1 MTRPYQ
7 FRPWGC
13 ACGSLLPRRELAD
26 ARGIFCCYVCD
37 DCEAEKRSHFRADI
51 FTDPH
56 YPTIEDVEED
66 DDDGSAAMDTLQE
79 VERNMLR
86 LRDLLAKA
94 ETSLAQFVAPP
105 GAEQAL
111 EDVREAVREL
121 AKAIP
126 SEEEITSFTDA
137 VVTQMHEDADDED

>member
-7 FRPWGC
+7 FRSWGC

-26 ARGIFCCYVCD
+26 ARGIFCAYVCD
-37 DCEAEKRSHFRADI
+37 ECEAEKRAAFRSDI

-56 YPTIEDVEED
+56 YPTIEDIED
-66 DDDGSAAMDTLQE
+66 DDDGNAAMDTLQE

-94 ETSLAQFVAPP
+94 EVSLAQLVAPP

-137 VVTQMHEDADDED
+137 VVTQMHEDADDDED

>member
-37 DCEAEKRSHFRADI
+37 ECEAEKRSHFRADI

-94 ETSLAQFVAPP
+94 EASLAQFVAPP

-111 EDVREAVREL
+111 EDVREALREL

>member
-37 DCEAEKRSHFRADI
+37 ECEAEKRSHFRADI

-56 YPTIEDVEED
+56 YPTIEDVED

-94 ETSLAQFVAPP
+94 EVSLAQIVAPP

-137 VVTQMHEDADDED
+137 VVTQMHEDADDDED